1 MLAAPAPVNQKTK
14 TVRKPENPPAQ
25 TARSRT
31 VSQRIFMKTNFA
43 TAAALAIAALVVAAL
58 LPAPASA
65 QTASPAGAG
74 EIVEL
79 DAFVVQTKPDDDKYV
94 AAESITGSRVK
105 ANIIDLP
112 FPIQVITSEFMN
124 DFGYDRVDDALAY
137 TSGFTPGEI
146 PAGTTGNR
154 FTRGFAAAYR
164 LVDGFMAIS
173 ASWDSFID
181 RVEII
186 KGPYA
191 AIYGRVQPGG
201 IVNVV
206 SKQPDRHRARQIA
219 RLTWGADSFHR
230 AELSSTGPIIKRRLA
245 YRIDIDARERESDL
259 DYWSEKSFNAS
270 PAIEWNPTSL
280 TRVTVRG
287 VYTRRKMNYGN
298 TIPYQRPDLP
308 FNTAAPAV
316 QAAVTHF
323 AEDLRF
329 FSTVGPLSHSDR
341 EGFGVTLTAEHR
353 LARNSTLRANLTT
366 SHVEQTRATVG
377 GSTYYYIGTDGVPNL
392 GSERGQLYRLPTI
405 QFAETHYFAGQI
417 DWLTRWNIKRTRH
430 QFLLTLDAFT
440 VNDPAIVYNMNS
452 DSLSNPEHNMQR
464 LNPWNPHYFAL
475 HYRGNEQLYM
485 RRGQDIDNTVVDYG
499 VFASYRATVL
509 DERLIV
515 SAGFRY
521 DWTKSTLRDYSLA
534 ANTTEPRRSQ
544 PLRTLTFRPRTPTY
558 NAGVNYGIIKN
569 ALVVFASRSTSFNTQ
584 APRNAIA
591 NEGAFDN
598 EEGEGIEAGI
608 KSAML
613 DGKINF
619 TVTVYDIHLKN
630 VRVLNPESTTN
641 GGTDPDASYYTL
653 AGKQRS
659 KGAEIDLNIEISNSL
674 TVFGGLGYVEAIM
687 DNTTVEQN
695 NRQKA
700 RVPRTNAGA
709 GVRWRARSGLFRG
722 WSLTG
727 GVRYAGAS
735 HYNWNMPNLVVH
747 GYSIVDAGVGY
758 DFSIKRKIHNRV
770 QINIGNLLNHQYI
783 THSGYGGAKRS
794 LQTSW
799 RVNF

>member
-1 MLAAPAPVNQKTK
+1 
-14 TVRKPENPPAQ
+14 
-25 TARSRT
+25 
-31 VSQRIFMKTNFA
+31 MKTNADPRERMARRPAPA
-43 TAAALAIAALVVAAL
+43 TLAASAALAAVAALAAAALF
-58 LPAPASA
+58 PAPASA
-65 QTASPAGAG
+65 QTAPAAGGAGITATPAGGG
-74 EIVEL
+74 EIIEL
-79 DAFVVQTKPDDDKYV
+79 DAFVVQAKPDDDKYA

-112 FPIQVITSEFMN
+112 FPIQVITSEFIN

-154 FTRGFAAAYR
+154 FTRGFAASYR

-173 ASWDSFID
+173 ASWDSFVD

-191 AIYGRVQPGG
+191 AIYGRAQPGG

-206 SKQPDRHRARQIA
+206 TKQPDRRRARQSA
-219 RLTWGADSFHR
+219 RLTWGTGSFYK
-230 AELSSTGPIIKRRLA
+230 AELSSTGPIIKRHLA
-245 YRIDIDARERESDL
+245 CRIDIDARERESDL
-259 DYWSEKSFNAS
+259 DYWFEKSLNAS
-270 PAIEWNPTSL
+270 PVIEWNPGGQ
-280 TRVTVRG
+280 TRVTLRG

-308 FNTAAPAV
+308 FNTAALAV

-353 LARNSTLRANLTT
+353 LARNSTLRANFTT

-377 GSTYYYIGTDGVPNL
+377 GSTYYYVGADGVPNL

-405 QFAETHYFAGQI
+405 QFSETHYFAGQV

-430 QFLLTLDAFT
+430 QFLLTLDAFS
-440 VNDPAIVYNMNS
+440 VNDPAISYNMNT

-464 LNPWNPHYFAL
+464 LNPWNPRYFAL
-475 HYRGNEQLYM
+475 PYKGNEQLYQ

-509 DERLIV
+509 DDRLIV

-534 ANTTEPRRSQ
+534 ANTTEPRPAQ
-544 PLRTLTFRPRTPTY
+544 PLRTLAFRPHTPTH
-558 NAGVNYGIIKN
+558 NIGVNYGIIKN
-569 ALVVFASRSTSFNTQ
+569 ALVLFASRGTSFNTQ
-584 APRNAIA
+584 APRNANA

-613 DGKINF
+613 DSKINF
-619 TVTVYDIHLKN
+619 TATVYDIHLKN
-630 VRVLNPESTTN
+630 VRVLNPDHTSN
-641 GGTDPDASYYTL
+641 GGTDPDAPYYTL

-659 KGAEIDLNIEISNSL
+659 RGAEIDLNIEIGNSL

-709 GVRWRARSGLFRG
+709 GARWRARSGPLRG

-747 GYSIVDAGVGY
+747 GYSIVDAGAGY

-770 QINIGNLLNHQYI
+770 QINISNLLNHQYI